1 MAMRMRAPDGNMTP
15 SVLRMT
21 LIPIRGIVALVVNDD
36 TLAEFTGVSVRYADV
51 VALDTTTTAF
61 RRGTS
66 LALVGANG
74 SGKSTVLRL
83 LAGLLEPTDGT
94 VVRAPGV
101 DAAFIAQQHE
111 HHDWMPVPVDEVIR
125 MGCYRTRGLLGRIT
139 RADRAE
145 INSVAERLEVA
156 DLLRRSFSEL
166 SGGQRQRVL
175 VAQALIGSP
184 KLLLLD
190 EPITGLDLPSQETIL
205 SIIDGEVANGATVVF
220 STHHLEEAKRAGRV
234 MLLAGCVI
242 ADGAPDD
249 VLRPEH
255 LATAFGGRLLRI
267 GGEALLVDD
276 HGHGHSH
283 DLGGDNN
290 HDDVGHRHL
299 HQPEHAA
306 EHGQR

>member
-1 MAMRMRAPDGNMTP
+1 
-15 SVLRMT
+15 MT
-21 LIPIRGIVALVVNDD
+21 LIPTSGIVDGVDANHVI
-36 TLAEFTGVSVRYADV
+36 AEFDDVSVRYADV
-51 VALDTTTTAF
+51 IALDTTTTTF
-61 RRGTS
+61 DGGS
-66 LALVGANG
+66 SVALVGANG

-83 LAGLLEPTDGT
+83 LAGLLAPTTGSVT
-94 VVRAPGV
+94 RAAGV
-101 DAAFIAQQHE
+101 EAAFIAQQHE
-111 HHDWMPVPVDEVIR
+111 HHDWMPLPVDEVIR
-125 MGCYRTRGLLGRIT
+125 MGCYRVRGLLGRVT

-145 INSVAERLEVA
+145 IRDAAERLEVA

-205 SIIDGEVANGATVVF
+205 SIIDAEVADGATVVF
-220 STHHLEEAKRAGRV
+220 STHHLEEAKRAQRV

-283 DLGGDNN
+283 DLGDDHN

-306 EHGQR
+306 EHRHG

>member
-1 MAMRMRAPDGNMTP
+1 MATDEIAGLTD
-15 SVLRMT
+15 
-21 LIPIRGIVALVVNDD
+21 
-36 TLAEFTGVSVRYADV
+36 VSVRYADV
-51 VALDTTTTAF
+51 VALDTTTTSFHA
-61 RRGTS
+61 GTS
-66 LALVGANG
+66 VALVGANG

-83 LAGLLEPTDGT
+83 LAGLLTPTKGT
-94 VVRAPGV
+94 VERMPGV

-111 HHDWMPVPVDEVIR
+111 HHDWMPLPVDEVIR
-125 MGCYRTRGLLGRIT
+125 MGCYRARGLLGRVT
-139 RADRAE
+139 RGDRAE
-145 INSVAERLEVA
+145 VRSVAARLDVE
-156 DLLRRSFSEL
+156 DLLHRPFSEL

-205 SIIDGEVANGATVVF
+205 SIIDAEVATGAVVVF
-220 STHHLEEAKRAGRV
+220 STHHLEEAKRADRV

-242 ADGAPDD
+242 ADGEPDEA
-249 VLRPEH
+249 LRPEH

-267 GGEALLVDD
+267 GGETLLVDD

-283 DLGGDNN
+283 DLGDDHS

-306 EHGQR
+306 EHDPR

>member
-1 MAMRMRAPDGNMTP
+1 VASNT
-15 SVLRMT
+15 T
-21 LIPIRGIVALVVNDD
+21 IVELTA
-36 TLAEFTGVSVRYADV
+36 VSVRYADV
-51 VALDTTTTAF
+51 VALDS
-61 RRGTS
+61 TS
-66 LALVGANG
+66 TRFCSSTSVALVGANG
-74 SGKSTVLRL
+74 SGKSTILRL
-83 LAGLLEPTDGT
+83 LAGLLEPTAGS
-94 VVRAPGV
+94 VERAPGV
-101 DAAFIAQQHE
+101 EAAFIAQQHE
-111 HHDWMPVPVDEVIR
+111 HHDWMPLPVDEVIR
-125 MGCYRTRGLLGRIT
+125 MGCYRSRGLLGRIT

-145 INSVAERLEVA
+145 IHAVAERLEVS

-184 KLLLLD
+184 RLLLLD
-190 EPITGLDLPSQETIL
+190 EPITGLDLASQETIL
-205 SIIDGEVANGATVVF
+205 SIIDAEVAAGSTVVF

-242 ADGAPDD
+242 ADGTPDE

-283 DLGGDNN
+283 ALGDDH

-306 EHGQR
+306 EHAQPEETSSQ

>member
-1 MAMRMRAPDGNMTP
+1 
-15 SVLRMT
+15 MT
-21 LIPIRGIVALVVNDD
+21 LIPNSGILGRVEADVAIADLV
-36 TLAEFTGVSVRYADV
+36 EVSVRYADV
-51 VALDTTTTAF
+51 IALDTTTTTF
-61 RRGTS
+61 HRGS
-66 LALVGANG
+66 SVALVGANG

-83 LAGLLEPTDGT
+83 LAGLLEPSAGR
-94 VVRAPGV
+94 VERAPGV
-101 DAAFIAQQHE
+101 EAAFIAQQHE
-111 HHDWMPVPVDEVIR
+111 HHAWMPLPVDEVIR
-125 MGCYRTRGLLGRIT
+125 MGCYRSRGLLGRIT
-139 RADRAE
+139 RADRDE
-145 INSVAERLEVA
+145 IRSVAERLHVA

-205 SIIDGEVANGATVVF
+205 SIIDAEVASGATVVF

-242 ADGAPDD
+242 ADGVPEA

-255 LATAFGGRLLRI
+255 LATAFGGRLLRF

-283 DLGGDNN
+283 DLGDDHN

-306 EHGQR
+306 EHRHG

>member
-1 MAMRMRAPDGNMTP
+1 MSSNE
-15 SVLRMT
+15 
-21 LIPIRGIVALVVNDD
+21 
-36 TLAEFTGVSVRYADV
+36 TLAGFTGVSVRYADV
-51 VALDTTTTAF
+51 VALDTTTTTF

-66 LALVGANG
+66 VALVGANG

-83 LAGLLEPTDGT
+83 LAGLLEPTAGS
-94 VVRAPGV
+94 VERLEGV
-101 DAAFIAQQHE
+101 EAAFIAQQHE
-111 HHDWMPVPVDEVIR
+111 HHDWMPLPVDEVIR
-125 MGCYRTRGLLGRIT
+125 MGCYRARGLLRRIT
-139 RADRAE
+139 RADRKE
-145 INSVAERLEVA
+145 IQDVAERLEVA
-156 DLLRRSFSEL
+156 DLLRRPFSDL

-175 VAQALIGSP
+175 VAQALIGAP
-184 KLLLLD
+184 RLLLLD
-190 EPITGLDLPSQETIL
+190 EPITGLDLPSQEAIL
-205 SIIDGEVANGATVVF
+205 SIIDAEVAAGSTVVF

-267 GGEALLVDD
+267 GDEALLVDD

-283 DLGGDNN
+283 DLGDDHN
-290 HDDVGHRHL
+290 HDDVGPRHL

-306 EHGQR
+306 EHDRH

>member
-1 MAMRMRAPDGNMTP
+1 MT
-15 SVLRMT
+15 SHET
-21 LIPIRGIVALVVNDD
+21 I
-36 TLAEFTGVSVRYADV
+36 AEFGGVSVRYADV
-51 VALDTTTTAF
+51 VALDTTTTTF
-61 RRGTS
+61 RAGTS
-66 LALVGANG
+66 VALVGANG
-74 SGKSTVLRL
+74 SGKSTVLLL
-83 LAGLLEPTDGT
+83 LAGLLEPTTGS
-94 VVRAPGV
+94 VERAPGV
-101 DAAFIAQQHE
+101 EAAFIAQQHE
-111 HHDWMPVPVDEVIR
+111 HHDWMPLPVDEVLR
-125 MGCYRTRGLLGRIT
+125 MGCYRARGLLGRVT

-145 INSVAERLEVA
+145 IREVAERLEVV

-205 SIIDGEVANGATVVF
+205 SIIDAEVAKGSTVVF
-220 STHHLEEAKRAGRV
+220 STHHLEEAKRAERV

-242 ADGAPDD
+242 ADGVPDE

-283 DLGGDNN
+283 DVGDDHS

-299 HQPEHAA
+299 HQPGHAA
-306 EHGQR
+306 ERDSDVGRTHR

>member
-1 MAMRMRAPDGNMTP
+1 
-15 SVLRMT
+15 
-21 LIPIRGIVALVVNDD
+21 VAESSDAVI
-36 TLAEFTGVSVRYADV
+36 AELQRVSVRYSDV
-51 VALDTTTTAF
+51 IALDVTSTTF
-61 RRGTS
+61 RRGS
-66 LALVGANG
+66 SVALVGANG

-83 LAGLLEPTDGT
+83 LAGLLEPTTGRIE
-94 VVRAPGV
+94 RAPDV
-101 DAAFIAQQHE
+101 QAAFIAQQHE

-139 RADRAE
+139 RADRHE
-145 INSVAERLEVA
+145 VRTVAERLDVA

-184 KLLLLD
+184 RLLLLD

-205 SIIDGEVANGATVVF
+205 SIIDAEVATGSTVVF
-220 STHHLEEAKRAGRV
+220 STHHLEEAKRAQRV

-242 ADGAPDD
+242 ADGTPDE

-276 HGHGHSH
+276 HGHGHNN
-283 DLGGDNN
+283 DLGGEHN

-306 EHGQR
+306 ERNQTTATEPH

>member
-1 MAMRMRAPDGNMTP
+1 MSSNE
-15 SVLRMT
+15 
-21 LIPIRGIVALVVNDD
+21 
-36 TLAEFTGVSVRYADV
+36 TLAGFTGVSVRYADV
-51 VALDTTTTAF
+51 VALDTTTTTF

-66 LALVGANG
+66 VALVGANG

-83 LAGLLEPTDGT
+83 LAGLLEPTAGS
-94 VVRAPGV
+94 VERLEGV
-101 DAAFIAQQHE
+101 EAAFIAQQHE
-111 HHDWMPVPVDEVIR
+111 HHDWMPLPVDEVIR
-125 MGCYRTRGLLGRIT
+125 MGCYRARGLLRRIT
-139 RADRAE
+139 RADRKE
-145 INSVAERLEVA
+145 IQDVAERLEVA
-156 DLLRRSFSEL
+156 DLLRRPFSDL

-175 VAQALIGSP
+175 VAQALIGAP
-184 KLLLLD
+184 RLLLLD
-190 EPITGLDLPSQETIL
+190 EPITGLDLPSQEAIL
-205 SIIDGEVANGATVVF
+205 SIIDAEVAAGSTVVF

-267 GGEALLVDD
+267 GDEALLVDD

-283 DLGGDNN
+283 DLGDDHN

-306 EHGQR
+306 EHDRH

>member
-1 MAMRMRAPDGNMTP
+1 MET
-15 SVLRMT
+15 
-21 LIPIRGIVALVVNDD
+21 I
-36 TLAEFTGVSVRYADV
+36 AELTSVSVRYGEV
-51 VALDTTTTAF
+51 VALDTTSTTF
-61 RRGTS
+61 RSGTS
-66 LALVGANG
+66 VALVGANG

-83 LAGLLEPTDGT
+83 LAGLLAPTSGT
-94 VVRAPGV
+94 IERAPDV

-111 HHDWMPVPVDEVIR
+111 HHDWMPLPVDEVIR

-139 RADRAE
+139 RSDRAE
-145 INSVAERLEVA
+145 IRSVADRLDVT

-184 KLLLLD
+184 RLLLLD

-205 SIIDGEVANGATVVF
+205 SIIDAEVIAGATVVF
-220 STHHLEEAKRAGRV
+220 STHHLEEAKRAQRV

-242 ADGAPDD
+242 ADGTADE

-283 DLGGDNN
+283 DLGDERN

-306 EHGQR
+306 EHHQTTSTEPG

>member
-1 MAMRMRAPDGNMTP
+1 MVPNEA
-15 SVLRMT
+15 
-21 LIPIRGIVALVVNDD
+21 
-36 TLAEFTGVSVRYADV
+36 LAEFTGVSVRYADV
-51 VALDTTTTAF
+51 VALDTTTTTF

-66 LALVGANG
+66 VALVGANG

-83 LAGLLEPTDGT
+83 LAGLLEPTTGS
-94 VVRAPGV
+94 VERVPGV

-111 HHDWMPVPVDEVIR
+111 HHDWMPLPVDEVIR
-125 MGCYRTRGLLGRIT
+125 MGCYRARGLVGRIT
-139 RADRAE
+139 RADRTE
-145 INSVAERLEVA
+145 IRDVAERLEVA
-156 DLLRRSFSEL
+156 DLLRRPFSDL

-175 VAQALIGSP
+175 VAQALIGAP
-184 KLLLLD
+184 RLLLLD
-190 EPITGLDLPSQETIL
+190 EPITGLDLPSQEAIL
-205 SIIDGEVANGATVVF
+205 SIIDAEVAAGSTVVF

-242 ADGAPDD
+242 ADGAPDE

-283 DLGGDNN
+283 DLGDDHN

-306 EHGQR
+306 EHDHH